1 MNLLSSFRYPWP
13 MSAMLPGQPRTLT
26 DLSCRAGCV
35 ARKLLKNR
43 DESGKKYL
51 FHHAS
56 TTSAHPAT

>member
-1 MNLLSSFRYPWP
+1 

-26 DLSCRAGCV
+26 DLSC
-35 ARKLLKNR
+35 RKLLKNR